1 MIINAKVQLN
11 MPRILNKVEN
21 DSFGLF
27 LANEWRR
34 LITPY
39 TPHRDGQ
46 LEQQVSLA
54 PFEITY
60 ISPYSHYMYNGEIY
74 EDPTYKVGGFTND
87 NGVTWFSR
95 PGVKKVPS
103 GRTFNYSKD
112 HNPYATHHWDK
123 AAEQSGQKE
132 KLIRAANQ
140 YLRRLG

>member
-11 MPRILNKVEN
+11 RPRILNTVEN

-60 ISPYSHYMYNGEIY
+60 ISPYSHYMYNGEI
-74 EDPTYKVGGFTND
+74 
-87 NGVTWFSR
+87 R
-95 PGVKKVPS
+95 
-103 GRTFNYSKD
+103 
-112 HNPYATHHWDK
+112 
-123 AAEQSGQKE
+123 AAEHSIIQRIIIRMQ
-132 KLIRAANQ
+132 LITGIK
-140 YLRRLG
+140 LRRNRDKKKN